1 MSNTYDEIQWKVFNR
16 RKFQTVL
23 LIQKKNAN
31 NISQCL
37 TNVLVTLQPHFYFLL
52 VFRYSWIFHK
62 HSNKKESE
70 AILAFN
76 SYYIILVN
84 IK

>member
-1 MSNTYDEIQWKVFNR
+1 MSDTYDEIQWKAFTW
-16 RKFQTVL
+16 RKFQIVL

-37 TNVLVTLQPHFYFLL
+37 TNVLVSLQPHFYFLL
-52 VFRYSWIFHK
+52 VLRYSWIFHK

-70 AILAFN
+70 VILAFN